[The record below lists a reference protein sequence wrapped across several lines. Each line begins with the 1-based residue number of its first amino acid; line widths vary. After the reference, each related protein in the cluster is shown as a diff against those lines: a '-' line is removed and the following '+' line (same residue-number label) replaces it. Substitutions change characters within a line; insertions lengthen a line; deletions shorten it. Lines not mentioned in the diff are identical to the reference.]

1 MKHTVLIWSTNQSKF
16 TKIESRV
23 EITEEDIEQLAL
35 DNYKA
40 NHYDDEGKSWFAELD
55 STVHD

>member
-35 DNYKA
+35 EKYKA
-40 NHYDDEGKSWFAELD
+40 NHSVDEGKSWFAEIE
-55 STVHD
+55 STIHD

>member
-16 TKIESRV
+16 TKIEARV

-35 DNYKA
+35 DKYKA
-40 NHYDDEGKSWFAELD
+40 NHYHDDGKSWFAEIE
-55 STVHD
+55 STIHD